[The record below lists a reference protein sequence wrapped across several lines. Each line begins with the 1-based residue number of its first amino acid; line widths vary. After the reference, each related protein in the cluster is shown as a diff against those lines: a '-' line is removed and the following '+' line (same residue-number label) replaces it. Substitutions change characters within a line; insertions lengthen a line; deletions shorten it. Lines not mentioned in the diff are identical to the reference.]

1 MGNKK
6 KKLEDYRQG
15 IQTNKRLSD
24 PNKAFLN
31 HVHNQANKMAELLG
45 EKQGEQYIKDAIKE
59 WPHLIKS
66 ELEIFSKR
74 KA

>member
-6 KKLEDYRQG
+6 KKTEDYRQG
-15 IQTNKRLSD
+15 NHANKRLSD

-31 HVHNQANKMAELLG
+31 HVQTQASKMAELMG
-45 EKQGEQYIKDAIKE
+45 EKHGEQYIKDALKE

-66 ELEIFSKR
+66 ELEIFGKR

>member
-6 KKLEDYRQG
+6 KKTEDNRQG
-15 IQTNKRLSD
+15 NQLNNRLSG
-24 PNKAFLN
+24 PNKTFLN
-31 HVHNQANKMAELLG
+31 HVQNQANKMAELMG
-45 EKQGEQYIKDAIKE
+45 EKHGEQYIKDAIKE

>member
-15 IQTNKRLSD
+15 NQTNKRLSD

-31 HVHNQANKMAELLG
+31 HVQNQANKMAELLG
-45 EKQGEQYIKDAIKE
+45 EKKGEQYIKDALKE
-59 WPHLIKS
+59 WPHLVKS